1 MKSIHVFVFMLLP
14 CLFLLS
20 CHSDKKEG
28 TAKKNPDAVNTN
40 YNYIR
45 PIPGENDTIPEELA
59 QRGKVLIAYSD
70 CYTCHTKE
78 QRSKGPAFEDIAKRY
93 PVQQGY
99 VDMLAH
105 RIIAGGS
112 GAWGSPVMLP
122 HPTLSH
128 EDAKTMVYYILSLKQ
143 P

>member
-1 MKSIHVFVFMLLP
+1 M
-14 CLFLLS
+14 
-20 CHSDKKEG
+20 D
-28 TAKKNPDAVNTN
+28 
-40 YNYIR
+40 YIR
-45 PIPGENDTIPEELA
+45 AIPGSNDPIPKELV
-59 QRGKVLIAYSD
+59 QRGEVLIAYSD
-70 CYTCHTKE
+70 CYTCHTKG

-93 PVQQGY
+93 PVQPGY

-122 HPTLSH
+122 HPLLSH
-128 EDAKTMVYYILSLKQ
+128 EDAKKMVYYILSLKDDGLVQ